1 LTRPLGA
8 GLKIMPEDAKTQP
21 IFRVVRIVDTAGVPI
36 RTSRI
41 TNRQI
46 QRSVYQLLAD
56 NMLCS
61 MASITTE
68 GSAHINTAY
77 FSYTPDLNV
86 YFLSH
91 PHALHCQNLLSN
103 PSMALA
109 IFSSNQTWGSP
120 DRGLQLFGRCK
131 QVTGQ
136 EASKADGLYGKRFA
150 KYAVWKA
157 NLTSDSSGRDYR
169 LYKFITSRLKVFD
182 EKELGTGLFV
192 VAKVKGAAADD

>member
-1 LTRPLGA
+1 
-8 GLKIMPEDAKTQP
+8 MPDDAVTQP
-21 IFRVVRIVDTAGVPI
+21 ILSIVRIIDAAGIPI
-36 RTSRI
+36 PTSRI

-46 QRSVYQLLAD
+46 QRNVYQLLAD

-61 MASITTE
+61 MASITTG

-91 PHALHCQNLLSN
+91 PNALHCQNILSN

-120 DRGLQLFGRCK
+120 DRGLQLFGMCK
-131 QVTGQ
+131 QVTGR
-136 EASKADGLYGKRFA
+136 EASKADRVYGKRFA

-169 LYKFITSRLKVFD
+169 LYRFITFELKVFD
-182 EKELGTGLFV
+182 EKELGTGIFV
-192 VAKVKGAAADD
+192 VARVEGAAADD

>member
-1 LTRPLGA
+1 
-8 GLKIMPEDAKTQP
+8 MPDDAVTQT
-21 IFRVVRIVDTAGVPI
+21 ILSIVRIVDAAGIPI
-36 RTSRI
+36 PTSRI

-46 QRSVYQLLAD
+46 QRSVYQLLAE

-77 FSYTPDLNV
+77 FAYTPDLKI

-91 PHALHCQNLLSN
+91 PNALHCQNMLSN

-109 IFSSNQTWGSP
+109 IFSSNQTWGRS
-120 DRGLQLFGRCK
+120 DRGLQLFGMGN
-131 QVTGQ
+131 QVTGR
-136 EASKADGLYGKRFA
+136 EASKADRVYGKRFA
-150 KYAVWKA
+150 KYAAWKA
-157 NLTSDSSGRDYR
+157 NLTSDSAGRDYR
-169 LYKFITSRLKVFD
+169 LYRFITFELKVFD

-192 VAKVKGAAADD
+192 VARVKGAAADD